1 MKALSL
7 AAACM
12 ILAGGAHAQVGDLG
26 KVFENVGLPAATPV
40 PPAPP
45 ATGVAVDDDGTPLT
59 PEEQRTNFAYGEVNN
74 RLKAIIIGHGRRRKG
89 RRKPPQV
96 PNNGV
101 TPADRVDDGK
111 IRYIVIHSAMGTCQG
126 SIDTMTRHH
135 AAAHFMVCADGDVT
149 RLVDIKNIT
158 LHVKNKEINDTSVG
172 IETETGWDGSK
183 ERFTD
188 ADWDPETRWKMYS
201 SLAWL
206 IRAVAGEAK
215 VPRDEQHILGHLQV
229 DLGIPDAHT
238 DPGPLF
244 YSKVYPAFEARYPGQ
259 NMTPQK
265 FLMMIV
271 KDDTPPSIVRL
282 QTAAGGMLRVR
293 EPNQSGVATVKLYRL
308 GGAKPAPL
316 RTWEAPERGLPPAHL
331 DLPEPAEPGS
341 YRVEAYDLV
350 GNLTAAVFSV
360 QPPGMSAPIA
370 AGDTTVVPLQ
380 VVQ

>member
-7 AAACM
+7 AAACL
-12 ILAGGAHAQVGDLG
+12 ILSTGARAQVGELG
-26 KVFENVGLPAATPV
+26 KVFENVGLPAAGGL

-45 ATGVAVDDDGTPLT
+45 VAGVAVDDDGTPLT
-59 PEEQRTNFAYGEVNN
+59 PEQQRTNFAYGEIND
-74 RLKAIIIGHGRRRKG
+74 RLKKIIIGRSKRRGRK
-89 RRKPPQV
+89 KVPQV

-111 IRYIVIHSAMGTCQG
+111 IQYIVIHSAMGTCQG

-158 LHVKNKEINDTSVG
+158 LHVKNKDVNDTSVG

-188 ADWDPETRWKMYS
+188 ADWDPDTRWKMYS

-206 IRAVAGEAK
+206 IRAVAEEAK

-259 NMTPQK
+259 SMTPSK
-265 FLMMIV
+265 FLMLIV

-282 QTAAGGMLRVR
+282 ETSSGGLLRVR
-293 EPNQSGVATVKLYRL
+293 EPNQSGIVRVKLYKL

-316 RTWEAPERGLPPAHL
+316 RTWETPERGLPPAHL
-331 DLPEPAEPGS
+331 DLPEPTEPGA

-350 GNLTAAVFSV
+350 GNLTAAVFTV
-360 QPPGMSAPIA
+360 QAPGAAPAVA
-370 AGDTTVVPLQ
+370 AGDTVAAPLQ
-380 VVQ
+380 AVQ